1 MGELTKALPKS
12 PFMMAGRS
20 PLVAFWRAGPP
31 MSPDVIPPFTPDPE
45 GAHGSLIVSSSHLPR
60 QVPLPNGS
68 RFGRSQRHGNEKTRR
83 YFFGEE
89 TTTGGGAVKNAH
101 FSRNVGVYDF
111 P

>member
-1 MGELTKALPKS
+1 
-12 PFMMAGRS
+12 
-20 PLVAFWRAGPP
+20 

-60 QVPLPNGS
+60 QVPLPNAVGS
-68 RFGRSQRHGNEKTRR
+68 VGRSQRHGNEKTRR